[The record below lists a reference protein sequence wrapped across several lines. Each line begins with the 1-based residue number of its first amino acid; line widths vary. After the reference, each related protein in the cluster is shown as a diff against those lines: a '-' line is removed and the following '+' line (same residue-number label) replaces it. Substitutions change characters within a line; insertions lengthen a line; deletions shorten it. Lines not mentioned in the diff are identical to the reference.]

1 MRAIQVEAFGGPE
14 VLLIAEVPD
23 AVAGPGQAVV
33 RPAAVDVIYL
43 DTLLRS
49 GWGGGYFPIEPPYV
63 PGGGGAG
70 TVTAVGEGVDAG
82 LVGRQVVAR
91 AASGAYAEQFVAPV
105 DELVEVPDGVSATD
119 AAALVHD
126 GVTALSLARTGKI
139 APGEWVLVAAAAGG
153 AGSLLVQLAR
163 DAGAHVVAA
172 ARGER
177 KLALARE
184 LGADVVLD
192 YSEPDWQQRV
202 REATGGAGVDLAF
215 DGAGGALGRAVFETV
230 AEGGRFLTYGTAD
243 GGLTEIAPAAA
254 EARGVR
260 VVNTLEAGPHTPAV
274 VRELLGEAL
283 SLTAQGRIRPA
294 IGATYPL
301 ERAVDAHTSLEGR
314 ATVGKSLLTTA

>member
-1 MRAIQVEAFGGPE
+1 MRAIQVREFGGPD
-14 VLLIAEVPD
+14 VLLTAELPD
-23 AVAGPGQAVV
+23 AVAGPGQVVV

-43 DTLLRS
+43 DTLLRG
-49 GWGGGYFPIEPPYV
+49 GWGGELFPIEPPYV

-70 TVTAVGEGVDAG
+70 TVLSVGEGVDPG
-82 LVGRQVVAR
+82 LVGRQFVAR
-91 AASGAYAEQFVAPV
+91 ASGAYAERFVASA
-105 DELVEVPDGVSATD
+105 DDLVEVPDGVAATD

-126 GVTALSLARTGKI
+126 GVTALPLARTGKI

-192 YSEPDWQQRV
+192 YSEDGWQQRA

-215 DGAGGALGRAVFETV
+215 DGAGGALGPAVFEAV
-230 AEGGRFLTYGTAD
+230 ADGGRFLTYGAAG
-243 GGLTEIAPAAA
+243 GGLTEIDPATAAA
-254 EARGVR
+254 RDVT
-260 VVNTLEAGPHTPAV
+260 VVHTLEAGPPARSV

-283 SLTAQGRIRPA
+283 RLTARGRIRPA
-294 IGATYPL
+294 VGATFPL
-301 ERAVDAHTSLEGR
+301 ERAADAHRSLEGR
-314 ATVGKSLLTTA
+314 ATVGKSLLLP